1 MASKETKENIKASR
15 YCDDHCWYSLIRK
28 SQTKFKI
35 TIVNKSELTLYN
47 MFDSILKNR
56 NT

>member
-15 YCDDHCWYSLIRK
+15 YYDDHGWYSLISKSYTINYDNYRK
-28 SQTKFKI
+28 QIRTFYICS
-35 TIVNKSELTLYN
+35 V
-47 MFDSILKNR
+47 LKLNNQ

>member
-35 TIVNKSELTLYN
+35 TIVNKSEHFT

>member
-15 YCDDHCWYSLIRK
+15 YYDNHSWYSLIRK
-28 SQTKFKI
+28 SQTKDNYRKKI
-35 TIVNKSELTLYN
+35 RTLDIY
-47 MFDSILKNR
+47 MFNSILKNK